1 MKSEIKQMITNLEN
15 RLLEEIYD
23 ILENNYENEDE
34 IDLQFNVGEDTYET
48 LNAYWDDEGKVETA
62 EVVFSYLD
70 EDGQYYSS
78 MTEIPS
84 LGLSV
89 LIKLLE
95 TLEKE
100 D

>member
-1 MKSEIKQMITNLEN
+1 MKSEIKQMITSFEN
-15 RLLEEIYD
+15 RLLGEIYD
-23 ILENNYENEDE
+23 ILENDYENEDE
-34 IDLQFNVGEDTYET
+34 IDLQFKVGEDTYET
-48 LNAYWDDEGKVETA
+48 LNVYWNDEGKIKTA
-62 EVVFSYLD
+62 EVVSSYLD
-70 EDGQYYSS
+70 EDGQYYS
-78 MTEIPS
+78 TTTDVPC